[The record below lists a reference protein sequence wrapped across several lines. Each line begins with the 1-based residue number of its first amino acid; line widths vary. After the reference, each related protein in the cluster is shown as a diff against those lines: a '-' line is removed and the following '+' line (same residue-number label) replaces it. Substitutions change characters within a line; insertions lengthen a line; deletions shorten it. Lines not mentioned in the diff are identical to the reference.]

1 MLFVNASVLGRSLR
15 LHSPAATCLKS
26 IRFYSDDENVTKL
39 PDKETREAKKDVAKK
54 KLNQLLEMMVKEEVV
69 HAKAKLE
76 LARPRNKRSEGR
88 VAKEIESVTRKSVDN
103 KIIAAVKEVAAA
115 VVGDVKQTESELLT
129 KLLNSTKPEQT
140 SETPASL
147 SDIVRGMKI
156 DRTEKPE
163 AVSRA
168 QQVRELLGAVKE
180 QPQVQQSRRP
190 PRLRKRELSDIQ
202 TPVVPIDLFGADP
215 LGIFTRDG
223 GITSTVSTDA
233 SKRLSTWDMLLERD
247 LRLAVTHPPSNYF
260 QQMIQWTDQG
270 KLWKFPIDN
279 EQGMDEEH
287 SIYFTEHVFL
297 EQQLEPWCPPRGP
310 IRQFMQ
316 LVCVGMSKNPYMRAS
331 TKRGHIEWYRDYFT
345 ERRQLLEDLGA
356 ISASNAPG
364 ETKEHGPDADS
375 SCSKSL

>member
-1 MLFVNASVLGRSLR
+1 MIFVTASILGRSLR
-15 LHSPAATCLKS
+15 IRNPAASWKN
-26 IRFYSDDENVTKL
+26 IRFYSDDEKVTKQ

-76 LARPRNKRSEGR
+76 LAKPKKKRSEPGA
-88 VAKEIESVTRKSVDN
+88 AKAIDSATRKSVEN
-103 KIIAAVKEVAAA
+103 KIIAAVKEVAAS
-115 VVGDVKQTESELLT
+115 VVGDVKQTESELLA
-129 KLLNSTKPEQT
+129 KLLNSTKPEHT
-140 SETPASL
+140 SEAQASL

-168 QQVRELLGAVKE
+168 QQVRELLGAAE
-180 QPQVQQSRRP
+180 QNPQVQKSRRPP
-190 PRLRKRELSDIQ
+190 PRLRKRELSDVQ
-202 TPVVPIDLFGADP
+202 VPVVPIDLFGADP

-223 GITSTVSTDA
+223 AITSTVTNDCP
-233 SKRLSTWDMLLERD
+233 KTLSTWDMLLQRD

-270 KLWKFPIDN
+270 KLWRFPIDN

-297 EQQLEPWCPPRGP
+297 EQHLEPWCPPRGP
-310 IRQFMQ
+310 VRQFMQ
-316 LVCVGMSKNPYMRAS
+316 LVCVGMSKNPYMSAS
-331 TKRGHIEWYRDYFT
+331 TKRGHIAWYREYFA

-356 ISASNAPG
+356 ISASNAPQ
-364 ETKEHGPDADS
+364 ETKEPDS